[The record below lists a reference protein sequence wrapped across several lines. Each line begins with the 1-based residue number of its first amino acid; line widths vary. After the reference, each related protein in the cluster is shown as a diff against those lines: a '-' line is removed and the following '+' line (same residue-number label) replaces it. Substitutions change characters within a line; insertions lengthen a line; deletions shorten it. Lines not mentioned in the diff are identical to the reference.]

1 MLLKTPMFLA
11 RVRVLR
17 EWVRV
22 RVLREWVRVRLLLL
36 LLLKKCEKRA
46 LIVIK
51 RDLLRDLLM
60 ALLLLLVLQSC
71 LLL

>member
-36 LLLKKCEKRA
+36 LLLKKCEKRGLA
-46 LIVIK
+46 SLKSDLI
-51 RDLLRDLLM
+51 RDLN
-60 ALLLLLVLQSC
+60 
-71 LLL
+71 